1 MSAHNNLICKKSLII
16 VGPTAIGKS
25 TVAVMLAKTFNGEVI
40 GLDSRQIYRNMPIGT
55 AQPSIKEMDGV
66 PHHLIGIL
74 SPSEIISAGEYE
86 RLVNKTIQ
94 NVKSNQNLPII
105 CGGSGLYYR
114 ALTQGFFNESS
125 SDAKIRDSL
134 NKRLNRDGARVLLAE
149 LNSIDPEYSKIV
161 HLNNHK
167 RILRALEIFEITG
180 KPPSEHFRK
189 QEKNNQREKFLSI
202 YLKPNIDALV
212 PRINNRI
219 EKMLGNG
226 WLEEVKDL
234 KSLGFNDNTHPMES
248 LGYKYL
254 IQYLKGERNLNDTI
268 ERIKIETRQFA
279 RKQIKWFDK
288 EEMDITIDIPEI
300 SNEVIFRHILQ
311 AINDF

>member
-1 MSAHNNLICKKSLII
+1 M
-16 VGPTAIGKS
+16 GPTAIGKS
-25 TVAVMLAKTFNGEVI
+25 TVAVMLAKTVNGEVI
-40 GLDSRQIYRNMPIGT
+40 GVDSRQIYRNMPIGT

-74 SPSEIISAGEYE
+74 SPSEIISAGEYA

>member
-1 MSAHNNLICKKSLII
+1 M
-16 VGPTAIGKS
+16 GPTAIGKS

-74 SPSEIISAGEYE
+74 SPSEIISAGEYA

-94 NVKSNQNLPII
+94 NVKRNQNLPII

>member
-1 MSAHNNLICKKSLII
+1 M
-16 VGPTAIGKS
+16 GPTAIGKS

-74 SPSEIISAGEYE
+74 SPSEIISAGEYA

-94 NVKSNQNLPII
+94 NVNRNQNLPII

-134 NKRLNRDGARVLLAE
+134 NKRLNRDGAKVLLAE

-202 YLKPNIDALV
+202 YLKTNIDVLV
-212 PRINNRI
+212 PRINHRI

-234 KSLGFNDNTHPMES
+234 KSLGFNDNAHPMES

>member
-1 MSAHNNLICKKSLII
+1 M
-16 VGPTAIGKS
+16 GPTAIGKS

-74 SPSEIISAGEYE
+74 SPSEIISAGEYA

-300 SNEVIFRHILQ
+300 SNEVIFRLISQ

>member
-1 MSAHNNLICKKSLII
+1 M
-16 VGPTAIGKS
+16 GPTAIGKS

-74 SPSEIISAGEYE
+74 SPSEIISVGEYA

-134 NKRLNRDGARVLLAE
+134 NKRLNRDGAKVLLAE

-234 KSLGFNDNTHPMES
+234 KSLGFNDNAHPMES

-268 ERIKIETRQFA
+268 ERIKIDTRQFA

-288 EEMDITIDIPEI
+288 EEIDITIDIPEI
-300 SNEVIFRHILQ
+300 SNEVIFRLISQ

>member
-1 MSAHNNLICKKSLII
+1 M
-16 VGPTAIGKS
+16 GPTAIGKS

-74 SPSEIISAGEYE
+74 SPSEIISAGEYA

-234 KSLGFNDNTHPMES
+234 KSLGFNDNAHPMES

-268 ERIKIETRQFA
+268 ERIKIDTRQFA

>member
-1 MSAHNNLICKKSLII
+1 
-16 VGPTAIGKS
+16 
-25 TVAVMLAKTFNGEVI
+25 
-40 GLDSRQIYRNMPIGT
+40 
-55 AQPSIKEMDGV
+55 
-66 PHHLIGIL
+66 
-74 SPSEIISAGEYE
+74 
-86 RLVNKTIQ
+86 
-94 NVKSNQNLPII
+94 
-105 CGGSGLYYR
+105 
-114 ALTQGFFNESS
+114 
-125 SDAKIRDSL
+125 
-134 NKRLNRDGARVLLAE
+134 
-149 LNSIDPEYSKIV
+149 
-161 HLNNHK
+161 
-167 RILRALEIFEITG
+167 
-180 KPPSEHFRK
+180 
-189 QEKNNQREKFLSI
+189 
-202 YLKPNIDALV
+202 
-212 PRINNRI
+212 
-219 EKMLGNG
+219 MLGNG

>member
-1 MSAHNNLICKKSLII
+1 M
-16 VGPTAIGKS
+16 GPTAIGKS

-66 PHHLIGIL
+66 PHHLIVIL
-74 SPSEIISAGEYE
+74 SPSEIISAGEYA

>member
-1 MSAHNNLICKKSLII
+1 M
-16 VGPTAIGKS
+16 GPTAIGKS

-74 SPSEIISAGEYE
+74 SPSEIISAGEYA

-300 SNEVIFRHILQ
+300 SNKVIFRHILQ

>member
-1 MSAHNNLICKKSLII
+1 M
-16 VGPTAIGKS
+16 GPTAIGKS

-74 SPSEIISAGEYE
+74 SPSEIISAGEYA

-288 EEMDITIDIPEI
+288 EEMDITIVIPEI